1 MDPHVTEEGLVVEVP
16 RVVKHPR
23 QRFAQWREE
32 SLNEL
37 LPLAVPVVLFPMF
50 LKVLCCLP

>member
-1 MDPHVTEEGLVVEVP
+1 VTEEGLVVEVP